1 MYINHVFDG
10 KCMKWILVIHEINEI
25 HMKSFG
31 LGCNY
36 LKIQGESEAFL
47 LLALTYTGTD
57 CSNEIYI

>member
-1 MYINHVFDG
+1 
-10 KCMKWILVIHEINEI
+10 MKWILVIHEINEI